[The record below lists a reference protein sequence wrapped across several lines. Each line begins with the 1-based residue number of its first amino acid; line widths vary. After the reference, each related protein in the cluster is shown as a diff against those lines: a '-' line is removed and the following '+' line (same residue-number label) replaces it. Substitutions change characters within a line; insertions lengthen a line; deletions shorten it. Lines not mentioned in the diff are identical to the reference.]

1 MFGIYEEDEIDE
13 FEYDEEI
20 ETKQKNKI
28 FTYKNIVAL
37 VISFLVSQVEFVAGF
52 SPFGMSILAANMANK
67 LPLIISF
74 IAVAL
79 GTTIKFG
86 WTSLLQFI
94 ITTVVF
100 LVLQVLIRRK
110 KDDREDISK
119 TKLFMSVLLVKLAYV
134 FIGQVLIYDIVL
146 AITTAITTVVF
157 YTVFTYGLYTVLA
170 YKDKAIVA
178 TEEMV
183 SASILLCLLI
193 SAIGPITVLGLNVR
207 NIVCILVVL
216 VLGWKNGMSIGA
228 TSGVTIGSIL
238 ALVGV
243 GDITLIAS
251 YAISGLLAGI
261 FRKFGKI
268 GVIVGFILGNA
279 LLAMFA
285 NGSTQAIILIKEILV
300 ASVALIFMPK
310 RLEYAFDDIFE
321 KTELLPEGRG
331 SGFNVEEQV
340 VYKLNTVSEV
350 FDEMAETLGESASTL
365 VSEKQEVMQFME
377 DVTGKVCSGC
387 ANSEIC
393 WKKDLYNKY
402 NMIFDLL
409 DNLLENN
416 EMTIEEFDKIIK
428 GNCIKKEE
436 FVQGLN
442 GTYEL
447 YKLNEEWKK
456 KLQENKETISK
467 QLKGFSEVLTSIVA
481 DINNKKNNKENK
493 SKIKIST
500 GVAKVSKD
508 NNQINGDNNVI
519 LKLSNGQYIIGLSDG
534 MGTGNEAAKN
544 SQLAIDTLEKL
555 VKSGFDKQNAIKLV
569 NSLIL
574 LKTEEQESYAT
585 LDISAIDAQKLQIE
599 FLKVGACPTF
609 IKKNDKVEIINSMS
623 LPVGIINDVDIDLTE
638 KKLEENDYII
648 MVTDG
653 IIDSNKEL
661 NEEWI
666 IDLLE
671 NTDIDNPQRLADV
684 ILQEA
689 IDNYFGKP
697 KDDMTVI
704 VSKICEK

>member
-20 ETKQKNKI
+20 EVKEKRKVL
-28 FTYKNIVAL
+28 TYKNIVTL
-37 VISFLVSQVEFVAGF
+37 VISFLVSQVEFIAGF
-52 SPFGMSILAANMANK
+52 SPFSMSILAANMANK

-74 IAVAL
+74 IGIAL

-86 WTSLLQFI
+86 WTSLLQFV

-110 KDDREDISK
+110 KDNTEDISK

-170 YKDKAIVA
+170 FKDKAIVA

-193 SAIGPITVLGLNVR
+193 SAIGPVAIWGLSIR
-207 NIVCILVVL
+207 NIICILVVL

-228 TSGVTIGSIL
+228 TSGVTIGSVL

-243 GDITLIAS
+243 GDVTLIAS

-285 NGSTQAIILIKEILV
+285 NGSTEAIILIKEILV
-300 ASVALIFMPK
+300 ASVALLFMPK

-377 DVTGKVCSGC
+377 DVTGKVCSEC
-387 ANSEIC
+387 VNSETC

-402 NMIFDLL
+402 NMIFELL
-409 DNLLENN
+409 DKLLETNGI
-416 EMTIEEFDKIIK
+416 TVEEFDKIVK

-436 FVQGLN
+436 FVQSLN

-456 KLQENKETISK
+456 KLQENKEIISK
-467 QLKGFSEVLTSIVA
+467 QLKGFSEVLTSIVS
-481 DINNKKNNKENK
+481 DINNKKDNKENK
-493 SKIKIST
+493 SKIKIAT
-500 GVAKVSKD
+500 GVAKISKD
-508 NNQINGDNNVI
+508 NNKVNGDNSAI

-534 MGTGNEAAKN
+534 MGAGIDASKN

-555 VKSGFDKQNAIKLV
+555 VKSGFDKENAIKLV
-569 NSLIL
+569 NSLML
-574 LKTEEQESYAT
+574 LKTEKESFTT
-585 LDISAIDAQKLQIE
+585 LDISAIDTNKKQVE

-609 IKKNDKVEIINSMS
+609 IKNEKGVEIVNSMS
-623 LPVGIINDVDIDLTE
+623 LPVGIVDDIDIDLTE
-638 KKLEENDYII
+638 SKIEKNNYII

-653 IIDSNKEL
+653 VIDSNKEM

-666 IDLLE
+666 KNLLE
-671 NTDIDNPQRLADV
+671 KTDIDNPQRLADV

-704 VSKICEK
+704 VSKVTEK